1 MLSLIL
7 TNGGVRHD
15 DHDIC
20 VGGEDVNEGRKVGV
34 PHFHALERGCEF
46 TGKIKKKET
55 NEHHRN
61 FSDAMQKDESLCR
74 VNSPTAEFKLFD
86 NVTDLLKP
94 VSITLLFALIV

>member
-46 TGKIKKKET
+46 TGIKKKET
-55 NEHHRN
+55 SEHNRN
-61 FSDAMQKDESLCR
+61 LSDAMQKDESDVC
-74 VNSPTAEFKLFD
+74 AE
-86 NVTDLLKP
+86 
-94 VSITLLFALIV
+94 